1 VLPLFLLSLLYL
13 YNYTYISI
21 DFCNK
26 SEEQSLKITKN
37 AYNVAK
43 VLSKLVIFQT
53 IFENYIFLTKS
64 LLEVL

>member
-1 VLPLFLLSLLYL
+1 MLPLFLLSLLYL